1 MKVTLVTGNWAKTA
15 QARAFLE
22 PLGIEVEN
30 IKMDTVEIQA
40 DKVED
45 VASYSAKWASEK
57 LKKNIVKND
66 TGIEIEALKG
76 FPSAYTHYI
85 SDTIDVE
92 GILKLMDGEKNRKA
106 KFVQAL
112 ALCQYGKEPVVFKSE
127 TSGTIAL
134 KKEGTYGW
142 SWDFIFIP
150 DGKDKTLA
158 CFPDEERLK
167 LWNDTG
173 YQQLIE
179 YLKKNNS
186 I

>member
-92 GILKLMDGEKNRKA
+92 GILKLMNGEKNRKA

-112 ALCQYGKEPVVFKSE
+112 AFCQYGKEPVVFKSE
-127 TSGTIAL
+127 TNGTIAL
-134 KKEGTYGW
+134 KKRGNIWLELG
-142 SWDFIFIP
+142 F
-150 DGKDKTLA
+150 
-158 CFPDEERLK
+158 
-167 LWNDTG
+167 
-173 YQQLIE
+173 
-179 YLKKNNS
+179 YLYTRW
-186 I
+186 

>member
-1 MKVTLVTGNWAKTA
+1 MKVTLVTGNWAKIA

-150 DGKDKTLA
+150 DGYDKTMGNY
-158 CFPDEERLK
+158 PDEERCYIWNTDAYAELVKFLK
-167 LWNDTG
+167 
-173 YQQLIE
+173 
-179 YLKKNNS
+179 
-186 I
+186 